1 MIDARRRSCA
11 AFVAAGIVPLARSA
25 AMRASATRTLSVVA
39 MLATATHASDAAA
52 ATVAG
57 VHFPD
62 SVTITPEGPELVLNG
77 AGERK
82 ILMLRIYA
90 IALYLPVRASTLADA
105 VASKGPKRMHMVML
119 RNEITAKQVHDHV
132 IARIEDGT
140 QPAEMA
146 MMKSRLAD
154 LDRIIEAEHVI
165 NLGGSIML
173 DFVPGRG
180 TLIRVNGGHKGEPI
194 PGEDFYNALLR
205 IWLGDKARSL
215 TLRDQLLGRG

>member
-1 MIDARRRSCA
+1 MIDTRRRSCA
-11 AFVAAGIVPLARSA
+11 TFVATSIVPLARLA
-25 AMRASATRTLSVVA
+25 VMRAPV
-39 MLATATHASDAAA
+39 TATLAALSPGPADA

-57 VHFPD
+57 VHFPE
-62 SVTITPEGPELVLNG
+62 SVTITPEGPALVLNG

-90 IALYLPVRASTLADA
+90 IALYLPVRASTLDDA
-105 VASKGPKRMHMVML
+105 VGIKGPKRMHMVML

-140 QPAEMA
+140 QPSEMA
-146 MMKSRLAD
+146 VMKSRLAD
-154 LDRIIEAEHVI
+154 LEHIIEAERVI

-173 DFVPGRG
+173 DFVPSRG
-180 TLIRVNGGHKGEPI
+180 TLIRVNSVQKGDPI

-205 IWLGDKARSL
+205 IWLGDRARSL

>member
-1 MIDARRRSCA
+1 MAMIDARRRSCA
-11 AFVAAGIVPLARSA
+11 AFVATGIVPLARFA
-25 AMRASATRTLSVVA
+25 AMGAPMAAT
-39 MLATATHASDAAA
+39 LAAFAPGDADAT
-52 ATVAG
+52 TVAG

-62 SVTITPEGPELVLNG
+62 NVTITPEGPELVLNG

-105 VASKGPKRMHMVML
+105 VGIKGPKRMHMVML

-140 QPAEMA
+140 QPSEMA
-146 MMKSRLAD
+146 VMKSRLAD
-154 LDRIIEAEHVI
+154 LEHIIEAERVI

-173 DFVPGRG
+173 DFVPVRG
-180 TLIRVNGGHKGEPI
+180 TLIRVNGGLKGEPI

-205 IWLGDKARSL
+205 IWLGDRARSL

>member
-1 MIDARRRSCA
+1 MIDGRRRSCA
-11 AFVAAGIVPLARSA
+11 ALVATGAVPLARIVA
-25 AMRASATRTLSVVA
+25 ARSTVA
-39 MLATATHASDAAA
+39 AVLAALAPAAVEA
-52 ATVAG
+52 ADVAG

-90 IALYLPVRASTLADA
+90 IALYLPARASTLADA
-105 VASKGPKRMHMVML
+105 VGIKGPKRMHMVML

>member
-11 AFVAAGIVPLARSA
+11 AFVATGIVPLARHA
-25 AMRASATRTLSVVA
+25 AMGAP
-39 MLATATHASDAAA
+39 ATATLAALATLGSGGEANA

-57 VHFPD
+57 VHFPER
-62 SVTITPEGPELVLNG
+62 VTISPEGPELVLNG

-90 IALYLPVRASTLADA
+90 IALYLPAPASTLADA
-105 VASKGPKRMHMVML
+105 VGIKGPKRMHMVML

-140 QPAEMA
+140 QPSEMA
-146 MMKSRLAD
+146 VMKSRLAD
-154 LDRIIEAEHVI
+154 LEHIIEAERVI

-173 DFVPGRG
+173 DFVPTRG
-180 TLIRVNGGHKGEPI
+180 TLIRVNGGQKGEPI

-205 IWLGDKARSL
+205 IWLGDRARSAM
-215 TLRDQLLGRG
+215 LRDQLLGRG

>member
-1 MIDARRRSCA
+1 
-11 AFVAAGIVPLARSA
+11 
-25 AMRASATRTLSVVA
+25 LSPGPA
-39 MLATATHASDAAA
+39 HA
-52 ATVAG
+52 ATEAG
-57 VHFPD
+57 VQFPE
-62 SVTITPEGPELVLNG
+62 SVTITPEGPALVLNG

-90 IALYLPVRASTLADA
+90 IALYLPVRASTLDDA
-105 VASKGPKRMHMVML
+105 VGIKGPKRMHMVML

-140 QPAEMA
+140 QSSEMA
-146 MMKSRLAD
+146 VMKSRLAD
-154 LDRIIEAEHVI
+154 LEHIIEAERVI

-173 DFVPGRG
+173 DFVPSRG
-180 TLIRVNGGHKGEPI
+180 TLIRVNSVQKGDPI

-205 IWLGDKARSL
+205 IWLGDRARSL

>member
-11 AFVAAGIVPLARSA
+11 AFVATSIGPLARLA
-25 AMRASATRTLSVVA
+25 VMRAPV
-39 MLATATHASDAAA
+39 TATLAALSPSPADA

-57 VHFPD
+57 VHFPE
-62 SVTITPEGPELVLNG
+62 SVTITPEGPALVLNG

-90 IALYLPVRASTLADA
+90 IALNLTERASTLDDA
-105 VASKGPKRMHMVML
+105 VGIKGPKRMHMVML

-140 QPAEMA
+140 QPSEMA
-146 MMKSRLAD
+146 VMKSRLTE
-154 LDRIIEAEHVI
+154 LERIIATERVI

-173 DFVPGRG
+173 DFVPLRG
-180 TLIRVNGGHKGEPI
+180 TLIRVNGGLKGEPI

-205 IWLGDKARSL
+205 IWLGDRARSL
-215 TLRDQLLGRG
+215 TLRDQLLGHG